1 MKKSLVGF
9 SIVAMFGLGLVGCTK
24 GEVPDEQWKSED
36 STEQTVGSSTVE
48 SSEQK
53 EPYKKDEVQLS
64 TLEQQV
70 LDAFQQS
77 FQSTGPVRFDSVN
90 KYYIITPTDPQF
102 TQEMA
107 AIMDG
112 TLSLDVWTNLV
123 QNVQQTSLGLQDT
136 LGSGYTIIIE
146 NPFET
151 GQMFLAVSDGEVVFD
166 GLTEYMTGQNT

>member
-1 MKKSLVGF
+1 
-9 SIVAMFGLGLVGCTK
+9 
-24 GEVPDEQWKSED
+24 
-36 STEQTVGSSTVE
+36 
-48 SSEQK
+48 
-53 EPYKKDEVQLS
+53 
-64 TLEQQV
+64 
-70 LDAFQQS
+70 
-77 FQSTGPVRFDSVN
+77 
-90 KYYIITPTDPQF
+90 
-102 TQEMA
+102 MA

-112 TLSLDVWTNLV
+112 TLSLDIWTNLV